1 MLVCSGCFA
10 PLLGSDSTAILVSP
24 CQNHLC
30 PFFVKLPEFEQ
41 SITDIDTDRLI
52 DPALLP
58 DNERNSFSDS
68 VYPDMDFSQTSSCAT
83 NTASMSSSFP
93 VPGFDFS
100 QAFASAENTA
110 SISSPPPAP
119 EFDFSQLFASA
130 TNIASTS
137 SPAPIP
143 EYVSPQLLTLD
154 TNIAPM
160 CQVSGHASHVSSE
173 QRPFAKRNVSRGV
186 HIKRPANCFMLYRS
200 DRLKMIRHAHLKPS
214 NAMGQCSQMI
224 AQLWKD
230 ESASVRQQYVK
241 RARAL
246 ANLHAKTFP
255 NYKYSPRKK

>member
-1 MLVCSGCFA
+1 MKGTLSRTLYTLTWTFLKPRLAIRTLPRCLRPFLCQGLAFLN
-10 PLLGSDSTAILVSP
+10 PLLLLRTQPHSP
-24 CQNHLC
+24 H
-30 PFFVKLPEFEQ
+30 P
-41 SITDIDTDRLI
+41 
-52 DPALLP
+52 
-58 DNERNSFSDS
+58 
-68 VYPDMDFSQTSSCAT
+68 
-83 NTASMSSSFP
+83 
-93 VPGFDFS
+93 
-100 QAFASAENTA
+100 
-110 SISSPPPAP
+110 PPPAL

-137 SPAPIP
+137 LPAPTP

-160 CQVSGHASHVSSE
+160 CQVSGHKSHVSSE

-241 RARAL
+241 RARDL